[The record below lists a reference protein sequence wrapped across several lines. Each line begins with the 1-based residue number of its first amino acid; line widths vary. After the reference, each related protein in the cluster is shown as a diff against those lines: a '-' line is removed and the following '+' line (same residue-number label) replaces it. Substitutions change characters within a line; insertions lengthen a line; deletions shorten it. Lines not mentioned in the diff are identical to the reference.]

1 MFEEYLVSLYIGKK
15 IVLLYT
21 LHLKEAQQ
29 DVFLERNL
37 SFTALILLKLI
48 LLKPRREVKKYFF
61 WIRFKFF
68 YGFGLRLSIFI
79 LNDAV
84 FWGRDIQ
91 SMLNKSR
98 RYFNIVRKKRRKG
111 IFHLCKSNYNITVIT
126 EMEIQKVFCFPEDI
140 LFEFWSSDKLVPYW
154 S

>member
-84 FWGRDIQ
+84 F
-91 SMLNKSR
+91 
-98 RYFNIVRKKRRKG
+98 
-111 IFHLCKSNYNITVIT
+111 
-126 EMEIQKVFCFPEDI
+126 
-140 LFEFWSSDKLVPYW
+140 
-154 S
+154 

>member
-15 IVLLYT
+15 IVFLYR
-21 LHLKEAQQ
+21 LHLKEAQR
-29 DVFLERNL
+29 DVFLESNL
-37 SFTALILLKLI
+37 SFTALI

-84 FWGRDIQ
+84 F
-91 SMLNKSR
+91 
-98 RYFNIVRKKRRKG
+98 
-111 IFHLCKSNYNITVIT
+111 
-126 EMEIQKVFCFPEDI
+126 
-140 LFEFWSSDKLVPYW
+140 
-154 S
+154 